1 MENIVKR
8 VKCIMTEHYDID
20 ITEGKEYDV
29 LRVEQGEFFYIL
41 DDKLDENLLTSRQ
54 VEILN

>member
-1 MENIVKR
+1 MVKR
-8 VKCIMTEHYDID
+8 VKCKHVEVYDVD

-29 LRVEQGEFFYIL
+29 LRVENEEYFYIL
-41 DDKLDENLLTSRQ
+41 DDKLDENLLTLSQ